1 MNPQLAMFESQDQI
15 AQLERV
21 KSKLAKTVIEF
32 CEACILMPN
41 PDGATF
47 HLDDLV
53 DRCRANHRC
62 SYDSPS
68 RTLRQ
73 LREDGVVKYEVVDKG
88 SSLYRVLEVEE

>member
-1 MNPQLAMFESQDQI
+1 MHPQLQMFEKNDQI
-15 AQLERV
+15 AHLERV

-47 HLDDLV
+47 HLDELV

-73 LREDGVVKYEVVDKG
+73 LREDGVVSYEVVNKAQ
-88 SSLYRVLEVEE
+88 SLYKVLGVEE